1 MKVIPD
7 QLSSEK
13 QTLRKKAT
21 NCMGALAF
29 ILNTKQ
35 LQYVCQLLIDRI
47 KKSKSK
53 ADSFT
58 AI

>member
-1 MKVIPD
+1 
-7 QLSSEK
+7 
-13 QTLRKKAT
+13 
-21 NCMGALAF
+21 MGALAF